1 MTASAFRCGSN
12 RRSSA
17 KEARDNHHRRIL
29 FISPRTLVLPFFC
42 DGRSSGRLA
51 SFVSFLTR
59 AKEPPKAPDQ
69 QKGCDYS
76 RHGKG
81 NSCSEYV
88 HHRRGRVR
96 LVNPLY
102 TTRNRSAKPILI

>member
-76 RHGKG
+76 RHGRATAALSMSTIAEAEFALPTPFRQPG
-81 NSCSEYV
+81 IGLQSQS
-88 HHRRGRVR
+88 
-96 LVNPLY
+96 
-102 TTRNRSAKPILI
+102 